1 MRIGIDVGGTFT
13 DIVLIDDATGKISYT
28 KVLTTHHNLAEGVIT
43 GIDKMLDM
51 VGASFERV
59 DYLVHGTTIGTNAL
73 IERKGARTGLITTE
87 GMRDI
92 LEIGRIERPA
102 AGLYDIFVD
111 TPLPLVP
118 RYLRREVRER
128 VGADGSVVV
137 PLDEETACQAVGFL
151 REQAVESVAICFI
164 FGFRNPAHE
173 RRVREICQE
182 MFPEATVS
190 ISSEIAPEFRE
201 FERTS
206 TTVIS
211 AYLQPVLDRYIDNLE
226 GQLKKRYGRVDLRL
240 MQASGGSMTIA
251 DARGRAVNIVN
262 SGPAGGALAA
272 AYVGKLT
279 GDQQIIG
286 VDMGGTSFDIG
297 LIIDGKPR
305 VAPES
310 QFEGFPVKMPIL
322 DVHAI
327 GAGGGSLAWIDQG
340 GALNVGPES
349 AGSAPGPAC
358 YGLGSVGDLRPTVTD
373 LRPTVTDANLVLGRL
388 NADYFLGGAMK
399 LYPELAE
406 KAIREHVA
414 EPLGISLEEAAS
426 GIIRVVNANMVRGI
440 SVSSTER
447 GYDVREFALLPFGGA
462 GPLHAVEL
470 AEDLGMNRVVIPMY
484 PSTLS
489 AVGLLVANTRHDYVT
504 TLAKSQ
510 EGMVPDEVFGAFK
523 ELEARGR
530 ARLKAQNVPDDLIE
544 IQWSADIRYAGQS
557 YELNTPVPRKET
569 LTQADID
576 EVIDRFHQLHYRI
589 YAYGS
594 AEETVEFINLRV
606 GAIGQ
611 VPPMTF
617 VRRPKVGSDP
627 GAARK
632 NSRLVY
638 YPAYGFIDTTV
649 YERDLLQPGNVIH
662 GPCLVEEIAST
673 TVLTPG
679 ARGMVD
685 EYGNII
691 VEVE

>member
-1 MRIGIDVGGTFT
+1 MRIAIDVGGTFT
-13 DIVLIDDATGKISYT
+13 DIVLIDDATGRIHYT

-43 GIDKMLDM
+43 GIDKMLGM
-51 VGASFERV
+51 VEASFDRI
-59 DYLVHGTTIGTNAL
+59 DYLVHGTTLGTNAL
-73 IERKGARTGLITTE
+73 LERKGARTGLITTE

-92 LEIGRIERPA
+92 LEIGRIERPD

-111 TPLPLVP
+111 TPPPLVP
-118 RYLRREVRER
+118 RYLRREVKER
-128 VGADGSVVV
+128 VGADGSVII
-137 PLDEETACQAVGFL
+137 PLDEETAREAVVSL
-151 REQAVESVAICFI
+151 KEQAVESIAICFI
-164 FGFRNPAHE
+164 FGFRNPTHE

-211 AYLQPVLDRYIDNLE
+211 AYLQPVLDRYLDNLE
-226 GQLKKRYGRVDLRL
+226 DQLKERYGQADLRL
-240 MQASGGSMTIA
+240 MQASGGSMTTEE
-251 DARGRAVNIVN
+251 ARGRAVNIVN

-272 AYVGKLT
+272 AYVGQLT
-279 GDQQIIG
+279 GDGQIIS

-297 LIIDGKPR
+297 LIVGGEPR
-305 VAPES
+305 MAPES

-327 GAGGGSLAWIDQG
+327 GAGGGSLAWVDQG
-340 GALNVGPES
+340 GALVSLSVGPES

-358 YGLGSVGDLRPTVTD
+358 YGLGGE
-373 LRPTVTDANLVLGRL
+373 RPTVTDANLVLGRL
-388 NADYFLGGAMK
+388 NADYFLGGEMK

-414 EPLGISLEEAAS
+414 EPLGIPLEEAAS

-440 SVSSTER
+440 AVCSTER

-470 AEDLGMNRVVIPMY
+470 AEDLGMSRVVIPMY

-504 TLAKSQ
+504 TIAKS
-510 EGMVPDEVFGAFK
+510 EEELVAEEVLAAFK

-530 ARLKAQNVPDDLIE
+530 AQLKAQNVPDELIV
-544 IQWSADIRYAGQS
+544 IQWSADIRYQGQS
-557 YELNTPVPRKET
+557 YELNTPVTPKET
-569 LTQADID
+569 LAQADLA
-576 EVIDRFHQLHYRI
+576 EVIARFHELHHRI

-606 GAIGQ
+606 GAIGK
-611 VPPMTF
+611 VPEVSF
-617 VRRPKVGSDP
+617 ARLEKGDGDASI
-627 GAARK
+627 ARK
-632 NSRLVY
+632 GSRPVY
-638 YPAYGFIDTTV
+638 YPAHGFVVTAI
-649 YERDLLQPGNVIH
+649 YERDRLRPGHVVE
-662 GPCLVEEIAST
+662 GPCLVEESAST
-673 TVLTPG
+673 TVITPG
-679 ARGMVD
+679 AVGTVD
-685 EYGNII
+685 GYGNIVVRI
-691 VEVE
+691 QGGAQ

>member
-1 MRIGIDVGGTFT
+1 MRISIDVGGTFT
-13 DIVLIDDATGKISYT
+13 DVVLIDDATGRIHYT
-28 KVLTTHHNLAEGVIT
+28 KVLTTHRNLAEGVIA
-43 GIDKMLDM
+43 GIDRILKM
-51 VGASFERV
+51 VSSSFDRV
-59 DYLVHGTTIGTNAL
+59 DYIVHGTTIGTNAL
-73 IERKGARTGLITTE
+73 IERKGARTGLLTTE
-87 GMRDI
+87 GMRDV
-92 LEIGRIERPA
+92 LDIGRIERPA

-111 TPLPLVP
+111 TPQPLVP

-128 VGADGSVVV
+128 IGADGSVVI
-137 PLDEETACQAVGFL
+137 PLDEETARREVRFL
-151 REQAVESVAICFI
+151 KEQAVESIAICFL
-164 FGFRNPAHE
+164 FSFRNPAHE

-182 MFPEATVS
+182 IFPEATVS

-211 AYLQPVLDRYIDNLE
+211 AYLQPVLDRYLDNLE
-226 GQLKKRYGRVDLRL
+226 GQLKERYGRVDLRL
-240 MQASGGSMTIA
+240 MQASGGSMTA
-251 DARGRAVNIVN
+251 RDARGRAVNIVN

-297 LIIDGKPR
+297 LIDRGEPR

-327 GAGGGSLAWIDQG
+327 GAGGGSLAWVDRG

-349 AGSAPGPAC
+349 AGSEPGPAC
-358 YGLGSVGDLRPTVTD
+358 YGLGGE
-373 LRPTVTDANLVLGRL
+373 RPTVTDANLVLGRL
-388 NADYFLGGAMK
+388 NADYFLGGEMK

-414 EPLGISLEEAAS
+414 KPLGITLEEAAS

-447 GYDVREFALLPFGGA
+447 GFDVREFALLPFGGA

-470 AEDLGMNRVVIPMY
+470 AEDLGMRRVVIPMY

-489 AVGLLVANTRHDYVT
+489 AVGLLVANTRYDYVT

-510 EGMVPDEVFGAFK
+510 EELVPAELLAAFK

-530 ARLKAQNVPDDLIE
+530 AQLKAQNVPDELIE

-557 YELNTPVPRKET
+557 YELNTPVTRKEV

-576 EVIDRFHQLHYRI
+576 EVIARFHQLHYRI

-594 AEETVEFINLRV
+594 AEERVEFINLRV
-606 GAIGQ
+606 GAIGK
-611 VPPMTF
+611 VPPVSF
-617 VRRPKVGSDP
+617 VRRPRAGSDP
-627 GAARK
+627 SAARK
-632 NSRLVY
+632 GSRPVY
-638 YPAYGFIDTTV
+638 YPAYGFIDTAV
-649 YERDLLQPGNVIH
+649 YERDLLQPGNVIE

-673 TVLTPG
+673 SVLTPG
-679 ARGMVD
+679 AKGTVD

-691 VEVE
+691 VELGVGSSAG

>member
-13 DIVLIDDATGKISYT
+13 DIVLVDDDTGQIHYT
-28 KVLTTHHNLAEGVIT
+28 KVLTTHHNLAEGVIA
-43 GIDKMLDM
+43 GIDKMLGM
-51 VGASFERV
+51 IGATFDRI

-73 IERKGARTGLITTE
+73 LERKGARTGLITTE

-92 LEIGRIERPA
+92 LEIGRIERPDG
-102 AGLYDIFVD
+102 GLYDIFVD

-118 RYLRREVRER
+118 RYLRREVKER

-137 PLDEETACQAVGFL
+137 PLDEETAGEAVAFL
-151 REQAVESVAICFI
+151 KEQAVESIAVCFI
-164 FGFRNPAHE
+164 FGFRNPTHE

-182 MFPEATVS
+182 MYPEATVS

-211 AYLQPVLDRYIDNLE
+211 AYLQPVLDRYLDNLE
-226 GQLKKRYGRVDLRL
+226 GQLRERYGQADLRI
-240 MQASGGSMTIA
+240 MQASGGSMMA
-251 DARGRAVNIVN
+251 EDARGRAVNIVN
-262 SGPAGGALAA
+262 SGPAGGAQAA
-272 AYVGKLT
+272 AYVGQLT
-279 GDQQIIG
+279 GDEQVIG

-297 LIIDGKPR
+297 LIVGGEPR

-327 GAGGGSLAWIDQG
+327 GAGGGSLAWVDQG

-358 YGLGSVGDLRPTVTD
+358 YGLGGE
-373 LRPTVTDANLVLGRL
+373 RPTVTDANLVLGRL
-388 NADYFLGGAMK
+388 NADYFLGGEMK
-399 LYPELAE
+399 LHPELAE

-414 EPLGISLEEAAS
+414 EPLRISLEEAAS

-440 SVSSTER
+440 AVCSTER

-470 AEDLGMNRVVIPMY
+470 AEDLGMSRVVIPMY

-504 TLAKSQ
+504 TLAKS
-510 EGMVPDEVFGAFK
+510 EKELVPGEVLAAFK
-523 ELEARGR
+523 DLEAQGR
-530 ARLKAQNVPDDLIE
+530 AQLKAQNVPDESVE
-544 IQWSADIRYAGQS
+544 IQWSADIRYQGQS
-557 YELNTPVPRKET
+557 YELNTPVIPKET
-569 LTQADID
+569 LTQADLA
-576 EVIDRFHQLHYRI
+576 EVIARFHELHHRI

-594 AEETVEFINLRV
+594 PAETVEFINLRV
-606 GAIGQ
+606 GAIGK
-611 VPPMTF
+611 VPEVSF
-617 VRRPKVGSDP
+617 ARLERASGSVDE
-627 GAARK
+627 ARK
-632 NSRLVY
+632 ENRLVY
-638 YPAYGFIDTTV
+638 YPAHGFVETAV
-649 YERDLLQPGNVIH
+649 YERERLQPGHVVE

-673 TVLTPG
+673 TVITPG
-679 ARGMVD
+679 AAGTVD
-685 EYGNII
+685 EFGNIVVRI
-691 VEVE
+691 QGGAQ

>member
-1 MRIGIDVGGTFT
+1 MEVEVMRISIDVGGTFT
-13 DIVLIDDATGKISYT
+13 DVVLIDDATGQIHYT
-28 KVLTTHHNLAEGVIT
+28 KVLTTHKNLAEGVIA
-43 GIDKMLDM
+43 GIDKILGM
-51 VGASFERV
+51 VVASFEQV

-87 GMRDI
+87 GMRDV
-92 LEIGRIERPA
+92 LDIGRIERPD

-111 TPLPLVP
+111 TPQPLVP

-128 VGADGSVVV
+128 VGADGAVVI
-137 PLDEETACQAVGFL
+137 PLDEEMAREEVRFL
-151 REQAVESVAICFI
+151 KEQAVESIAICFL
-164 FGFRNPAHE
+164 FSFRNPAHE
-173 RRVREICQE
+173 QRVRELCQA
-182 MFPEATVS
+182 MFPQATVS
-190 ISSEIAPEFRE
+190 ISCEIAPEFRE

-211 AYLQPVLDRYIDNLE
+211 AYLQPVLDRYLDNLE
-226 GQLKKRYGRVDLRL
+226 GRLKERYGRVDLRI
-240 MQASGGSMTIA
+240 MQASGGSMTTD
-251 DARGRAVNIVN
+251 DARGRAVNVVN

-272 AYVGKLT
+272 AYVGTLT
-279 GDQQIIG
+279 GDEQIIG

-297 LIIDGKPR
+297 LIDRGEPR

-310 QFEGFPVKMPIL
+310 QFEGFPVKIPIL

-327 GAGGGSLAWIDQG
+327 GAGGGSLAWVDQG

-358 YGLGSVGDLRPTVTD
+358 YGLGGE
-373 LRPTVTDANLVLGRL
+373 RPTVTDANLVLGRL
-388 NADYFLGGAMK
+388 NADYFLGGEMR
-399 LYPELAE
+399 LYPQLAE
-406 KAIREHVA
+406 KAIQEYVA
-414 EPLGISLEEAAS
+414 TPLGVSLEEAAS

-447 GYDVREFALLPFGGA
+447 GFDVREFALLPFGGA

-470 AEDLGMNRVVIPMY
+470 AEDLGMSRVVVPMY

-504 TLAKSQ
+504 TMARSQADLVPSEVLA
-510 EGMVPDEVFGAFK
+510 AFK

-530 ARLKAQNVPDDLIE
+530 AQLKAQNVPDELIE

-557 YELNTPVPRKET
+557 YELNTPVTRQEA
-569 LTQADID
+569 LTQADMD
-576 EVIDRFHQLHYRI
+576 EVIERFHQLHYRI

-606 GAIGQ
+606 GAIGK
-611 VPPMTF
+611 VPEMSFTH
-617 VRRPKVGSDP
+617 RERAGSDP
-627 GAARK
+627 GAASKGPRP
-632 NSRLVY
+632 VY
-638 YPAYGFIDTTV
+638 YPAHGFIDTPV
-649 YERDLLQPGNVIH
+649 YERDLLQPGNVVS

-673 TVLTPG
+673 SVLTPG
-679 ARGMVD
+679 AKGTVD

-691 VEVE
+691 VEL

>member
-1 MRIGIDVGGTFT
+1 MRIAIDVGGTFT
-13 DIVLIDDATGKISYT
+13 DVVLIDDATGQIHCT
-28 KVLTTHHNLAEGVIT
+28 KVLTTHRNLAEGVIT
-43 GIDKMLDM
+43 GIDKILGMVRTSLD
-51 VGASFERV
+51 RI
-59 DYLVHGTTIGTNAL
+59 DYLVHGTTLGTNAL

-87 GMRDI
+87 GMRDV
-92 LEIGRIERPA
+92 LDIGRIERPD

-111 TPLPLVP
+111 TPQPLVP

-128 VGADGSVVV
+128 VGADGSVVI
-137 PLDEETACQAVGFL
+137 PLDEEMARQEARFL
-151 REQAVESVAICFI
+151 REQAVESIAICFL
-164 FGFRNPAHE
+164 FSFRNPAHE
-173 RRVREICQE
+173 RRVREICQGI
-182 MFPEATVS
+182 FPQATVS

-211 AYLQPVLDRYIDNLE
+211 AYLQPVLDRYLDNLE
-226 GQLKKRYGRVDLRL
+226 GQLKKRYGKVDLRI
-240 MQASGGSMTIA
+240 MQASGGSMTTD

-297 LIIDGKPR
+297 LIDRGEPR

-327 GAGGGSLAWIDQG
+327 GAGGGSLAWVDQG

-349 AGSAPGPAC
+349 AGSEPGPAC
-358 YGLGSVGDLRPTVTD
+358 YGLGGE
-373 LRPTVTDANLVLGRL
+373 RPTVTDANLVLGRL
-388 NADYFLGGAMK
+388 NADYFLGGEMK
-399 LYPELAE
+399 LYPDLAE

-414 EPLGISLEEAAS
+414 KPLGISLEEAAS

-440 SVSSTER
+440 SVGSTER
-447 GYDVREFALLPFGGA
+447 GFDVREFALLPFGGA
-462 GPLHAVEL
+462 GPLHAMEL
-470 AEDLGMNRVVIPMY
+470 AEDLGMSRVVIPMY

-504 TLAKSQ
+504 TMAKSQ
-510 EGMVPDEVFGAFK
+510 EDLVPEEVLAAFK

-530 ARLKAQNVPDDLIE
+530 AQLKAQNVPDELVV

-557 YELNTPVPRKET
+557 YELNTPVTRKET
-569 LTQADID
+569 LTQAGID

-594 AEETVEFINLRV
+594 AEETVEFVNLRLE
-606 GAIGQ
+606 AIGK
-611 VPPMTF
+611 VPEVSF
-617 VRRPKVGSDP
+617 SRRERAGSEP
-627 GAARK
+627 SAAHK
-632 NSRLVY
+632 SSRPVY
-638 YPAYGFIDTTV
+638 YPAHGFIDTPV
-649 YERDLLQPGNVIH
+649 YERDLLQPGNVIN

-673 TVLTPG
+673 SVITPG
-679 ARGMVD
+679 ARGTVD
-685 EYGNII
+685 EYGNIT
-691 VEVE
+691 VELGKQRLGVQ

>member
-1 MRIGIDVGGTFT
+1 MRISIDVGGTFT
-13 DIVLIDDATGKISYT
+13 DVVLIDDATGQIHYT
-28 KVLTTHHNLAEGVIT
+28 KVLTTHGNLAQGVIA
-43 GIDKMLDM
+43 GIDRILGM
-51 VGASFERV
+51 VDISFDQV

-73 IERKGARTGLITTE
+73 IERKGARTGLLTTE

-92 LEIGRIERPA
+92 LDIGRIERPD

-111 TPLPLVP
+111 TPQPLVP

-128 VGADGSVVV
+128 VGADGAVVI
-137 PLDEETACQAVGFL
+137 PLDEKTARQEVRFL
-151 REQAVESVAICFI
+151 KEQAVESIAICFI
-164 FGFRNPAHE
+164 FSFRNPAHE
-173 RRVREICQE
+173 QRVREICQE
-182 MFPEATVS
+182 MFPQATVS

-211 AYLQPVLDRYIDNLE
+211 AYLQPVLDRYLDNLE
-226 GQLKKRYGRVDLRL
+226 GQLKERYGKVDLRI
-240 MQASGGSMTIA
+240 MQASGGSMTTD

-272 AYVGKLT
+272 AYVGTLT

-297 LIIDGKPR
+297 LIDRGEPR

-327 GAGGGSLAWIDQG
+327 GAGGGSLAWIDKG

-349 AGSAPGPAC
+349 AGSDPGPAC
-358 YGLGSVGDLRPTVTD
+358 YGLGGE
-373 LRPTVTDANLVLGRL
+373 RPTVTDANLVLGRL
-388 NADYFLGGAMK
+388 NADYFLGGEMK
-399 LYPELAE
+399 LYPKLAE
-406 KAIREHVA
+406 KAIKEHVA
-414 EPLGISLEEAAS
+414 KPLGVSLEEAAS

-447 GYDVREFALLPFGGA
+447 GFDVREFALLPFGGA

-470 AEDLGMNRVVIPMY
+470 AKDLGMSRVVIPMY

-504 TLAKSQ
+504 TMAKSQ
-510 EGMVPDEVFGAFK
+510 ADLVPAEVLAAFK
-523 ELEARGR
+523 DWEARGR
-530 ARLKAQNVPDDLIE
+530 AQLKAQNVPDDLIE

-557 YELNTPVPRKET
+557 YELNSPVTCKET

-576 EVIDRFHQLHYRI
+576 EVINRFHQLHYRI

-606 GAIGQ
+606 GAIGK
-611 VPPMTF
+611 VPSVSFM
-617 VRRPKVGSDP
+617 RRPKAGSAP
-627 GAARK
+627 SAARK
-632 NSRLVY
+632 GSRPVY
-638 YPAYGFIDTTV
+638 YPAHGFIDTAV
-649 YERDLLQPGNVIH
+649 YERDLLQPGNVIN

-673 TVLTPG
+673 SVMTPESKG
-679 ARGMVD
+679 TVD

-691 VEVE
+691 VELGG

>member
-1 MRIGIDVGGTFT
+1 MRIGTDVGGTFT
-13 DIVLIDDATGKISYT
+13 DIVLIDDVTGQIYYT

-43 GIDKMLDM
+43 GIDKMLGM
-51 VGASFERV
+51 VGVSFDRI

-92 LEIGRIERPA
+92 LEIGRIERPD

-118 RYLRREVRER
+118 RYLRREVKER
-128 VGADGSVVV
+128 VGADGAVVV
-137 PLDEETACQAVGFL
+137 PLDEETAYEAVAFL
-151 REQAVESVAICFI
+151 KEQAVESIAICFI
-164 FGFRNPAHE
+164 FGFRNPSHE
-173 RRVREICQE
+173 RRVRQICQE
-182 MFPEATVS
+182 IFPEATVS

-211 AYLQPVLDRYIDNLE
+211 AYLQPVLDRYLDNLE
-226 GQLKKRYGRVDLRL
+226 GQLNQRYGTVDLRI
-240 MQASGGSMTIA
+240 MQASGGSMTA
-251 DARGRAVNIVN
+251 QDARGRAVNIVN

-272 AYVGKLT
+272 AYVGQLT
-279 GDQQIIG
+279 ADRRIISI
-286 VDMGGTSFDIG
+286 DMGGTSFDIG
-297 LIIDGKPR
+297 LIVGGEPR
-305 VAPES
+305 MAPES

-358 YGLGSVGDLRPTVTD
+358 YGLGGE
-373 LRPTVTDANLVLGRL
+373 RPTVTDANLVLGRL
-388 NADYFLGGAMK
+388 NAEYFLGGEMK

-406 KAIREHVA
+406 KAIQKHVA
-414 EPLGISLEEAAS
+414 ELLGISLQEAAS
-426 GIIRVVNANMVRGI
+426 GIVRVVNANMVRGI

-470 AEDLGMNRVVIPMY
+470 AQDLGMSRVVIPMY

-504 TLAKSQ
+504 TLAKS
-510 EGMVPDEVFGAFK
+510 EEELVAEEVLAAFK
-523 ELEARGR
+523 ELEAQGR
-530 ARLKAQNVPDDLIE
+530 AQLKAQNVPDELIE
-544 IQWSADIRYAGQS
+544 IQWSADIRYQGQS
-557 YELNTPVPRKET
+557 YELNTPVTPKET
-569 LTQADID
+569 LTPADLA
-576 EVIDRFHQLHYRI
+576 EVIAHFHDLHHRI

-606 GAIGQ
+606 GAIGR
-611 VPPMTF
+611 VPEVSFARLDEAASSAT
-617 VRRPKVGSDP
+617 V
-627 GAARK
+627 ARK
-632 NSRLVY
+632 GSRPVY
-638 YPAYGFIDTTV
+638 YPARGFIETAV
-649 YERDLLQPGNVIH
+649 YERERLRSGHILE

-673 TVLTPG
+673 TVITPG
-679 ARGMVD
+679 AVGTVD
-685 EYGNII
+685 GYGNII
-691 VEVE
+691 VEIREGIL

>member
-1 MRIGIDVGGTFT
+1 MRISIDVGGTFT
-13 DIVLIDDATGKISYT
+13 DVVLIDDATGRIHYT
-28 KVLTTHHNLAEGVIT
+28 KVLTTHRNLAEGVIA
-43 GIDKMLDM
+43 GIDRILKM
-51 VGASFERV
+51 VSSSFDRV
-59 DYLVHGTTIGTNAL
+59 DYIVHGTTIGTNAL
-73 IERKGARTGLITTE
+73 IERKGARTGLLTTE
-87 GMRDI
+87 GMRDV
-92 LEIGRIERPA
+92 LDIGRIERPA

-111 TPLPLVP
+111 TPQPLVP

-128 VGADGSVVV
+128 IGADGSVVI
-137 PLDEETACQAVGFL
+137 PLDEETARREVRFL
-151 REQAVESVAICFI
+151 KEQAVESIAICFL
-164 FGFRNPAHE
+164 FSFRNPAHE

-182 MFPEATVS
+182 IFPEATVS

-211 AYLQPVLDRYIDNLE
+211 AYLQPVLDRYLDNLE
-226 GQLKKRYGRVDLRL
+226 GQLKERYGRVDLRL
-240 MQASGGSMTIA
+240 MQASGGSMTA
-251 DARGRAVNIVN
+251 RDARGRAVNIVN

-297 LIIDGKPR
+297 LIDRGEPR

-327 GAGGGSLAWIDQG
+327 GAGGGSLAWVDRG

-349 AGSAPGPAC
+349 AGSEPGPAC
-358 YGLGSVGDLRPTVTD
+358 YGLGGE
-373 LRPTVTDANLVLGRL
+373 RPTVTDANLVLGRL
-388 NADYFLGGAMK
+388 NADYFLGGEMK

-414 EPLGISLEEAAS
+414 KPLGIPLEEAAS

-447 GYDVREFALLPFGGA
+447 GFDVREFALLPFGGA

-470 AEDLGMNRVVIPMY
+470 AEDLGMRRVVIPMY

-489 AVGLLVANTRHDYVT
+489 AVGLLVANTRYDYVT

-510 EGMVPDEVFGAFK
+510 EELVPAELLAAFK

-530 ARLKAQNVPDDLIE
+530 AQLKAQNVPDELIE

-557 YELNTPVPRKET
+557 YELNTPVTRKEV

-576 EVIDRFHQLHYRI
+576 EVIARFHQLHYRI

-594 AEETVEFINLRV
+594 AEERVEFINLRV
-606 GAIGQ
+606 GAIGK
-611 VPPMTF
+611 VPPVSF
-617 VRRPKVGSDP
+617 VRRPRAGSDP
-627 GAARK
+627 SAARK
-632 NSRLVY
+632 GSRPVY
-638 YPAYGFIDTTV
+638 YPAYGFIDTAV
-649 YERDLLQPGNVIH
+649 YERDLLQPGNVIE

-673 TVLTPG
+673 SVLTPG
-679 ARGMVD
+679 AKGTVD

-691 VEVE
+691 VELGVGSSAG

>member
-1 MRIGIDVGGTFT
+1 MRIAIDVGGTFT
-13 DIVLIDDATGKISYT
+13 DIVLIDDATGRIHYT

-43 GIDKMLDM
+43 VIDKMLGM
-51 VGASFERV
+51 VGASFDQI

-87 GMRDI
+87 GMRDV
-92 LEIGRIERPA
+92 LEIGRIERPD

-137 PLDEETACQAVGFL
+137 PLDEETARQAVAFL
-151 REQAVESVAICFI
+151 KEQAVESIAISFI

-226 GQLKKRYGRVDLRL
+226 GRLKKRYGRVDLRL
-240 MQASGGSMTIA
+240 MQASGGSMTTD

-297 LIIDGKPR
+297 LIIGGEPR
-305 VAPES
+305 IAPES

-358 YGLGSVGDLRPTVTD
+358 YGLGGE
-373 LRPTVTDANLVLGRL
+373 RPTVTDANLVLGRL
-388 NADYFLGGAMK
+388 NADYFLGGEMR

-470 AEDLGMNRVVIPMY
+470 AEDLGMNRVVIPRY

-504 TLAKSQ
+504 TIARSEDELVAEEVLA
-510 EGMVPDEVFGAFK
+510 AFK
-523 ELEARGR
+523 ELEAQGR
-530 ARLKAQNVPDDLIE
+530 AQLEAQNVPDDLVV

-576 EVIDRFHQLHYRI
+576 QSIDRFHQLHYRI

-611 VPPMTF
+611 VPEVSFT
-617 VRRPKVGSDP
+617 RRERAGSDP
-627 GAARK
+627 SAASK
-632 NSRLVY
+632 NSRPVY
-638 YPAYGFIDTTV
+638 YPAHGFIDTAV
-649 YERDLLQPGNVIH
+649 YERDLLQPGNVIS

-673 TVLTPG
+673 SVLTPG
-679 ARGMVD
+679 TRGMVD

-691 VEVE
+691 VELGR

>member
-1 MRIGIDVGGTFT
+1 MRISIDVGGTFT
-13 DIVLIDDATGKISYT
+13 DVVLIDDATGQIHYT
-28 KVLTTHHNLAEGVIT
+28 KVLTTHGNLAEGVIA
-43 GIDKMLDM
+43 GIDRISQM
-51 VGASFERV
+51 VGTSFDRV

-73 IERKGARTGLITTE
+73 IERKGARTGLLTTE
-87 GMRDI
+87 GMRDV
-92 LEIGRIERPA
+92 LDIGRIERPDG
-102 AGLYDIFVD
+102 GLYDIFVD
-111 TPLPLVP
+111 TPQPLVP

-128 VGADGSVVV
+128 VGADGAVVI
-137 PLDEETACQAVGFL
+137 PLDEETARQEVRFL
-151 REQAVESVAICFI
+151 KEQAVESIAVCFI
-164 FGFRNPAHE
+164 FSFRNPAHE
-173 RRVREICQE
+173 QRVREICQE

-211 AYLQPVLDRYIDNLE
+211 AYLQPVLDRYLDNLE
-226 GQLKKRYGRVDLRL
+226 GQLKERYGRVDLRI
-240 MQASGGSMTIA
+240 MQASGGSMTTE
-251 DARGRAVNIVN
+251 DARRRAVNVVN

-297 LIIDGKPR
+297 LIDRGEPR

-310 QFEGFPVKMPIL
+310 QFEGFPVKIPIL

-327 GAGGGSLAWIDQG
+327 GAGGGSLAWVDRG

-349 AGSAPGPAC
+349 AGSEPGPAC
-358 YGLGSVGDLRPTVTD
+358 YGLGGE
-373 LRPTVTDANLVLGRL
+373 RPTVTDANLVLGRL
-388 NADYFLGGAMK
+388 SAEYFLGGEMR

-406 KAIREHVA
+406 KSIQEHVA
-414 EPLGISLEEAAS
+414 EPMGVSLEEAAS

-447 GYDVREFALLPFGGA
+447 GFDVREFALLPFGGA

-470 AEDLGMNRVVIPMY
+470 AEDLGMRRVVIPMY

-504 TLAKSQ
+504 TMARSQ
-510 EGMVPDEVFGAFK
+510 EDLVPEEVLAAFK
-523 ELEARGR
+523 ELEAQGR
-530 ARLKAQNVPDDLIE
+530 AQLKAQNVPEDLIE

-557 YELNTPVPRKET
+557 YELNTPVTRKGT
-569 LTQADID
+569 LTQADTD
-576 EVIDRFHQLHYRI
+576 EVIERFHQLHYRI

-606 GAIGQ
+606 GAIGK
-611 VPPMTF
+611 VPEVSFT
-617 VRRPKVGSDP
+617 RRERAGRDP
-627 GAARK
+627 SAASKGTRP
-632 NSRLVY
+632 VY
-638 YPAYGFIDTTV
+638 YPAHGFMDTPV
-649 YERDLLQPGNVIH
+649 YERDLLQPGNVIN

-673 TVLTPG
+673 SVLTPG
-679 ARGMVD
+679 AKGTVD

-691 VEVE
+691 VSLSED

>member
-1 MRIGIDVGGTFT
+1 V
-13 DIVLIDDATGKISYT
+13 
-28 KVLTTHHNLAEGVIT
+28 VI
-43 GIDKMLDM
+43 
-51 VGASFERV
+51 
-59 DYLVHGTTIGTNAL
+59 
-73 IERKGARTGLITTE
+73 
-87 GMRDI
+87 
-92 LEIGRIERPA
+92 
-102 AGLYDIFVD
+102 
-111 TPLPLVP
+111 
-118 RYLRREVRER
+118 
-128 VGADGSVVV
+128 
-137 PLDEETACQAVGFL
+137 PLDEGTAREAVRFL
-151 REQAVESVAICFI
+151 KEQTVESIAICFL
-164 FGFRNPAHE
+164 FSFRNPAHE
-173 RRVREICQE
+173 QRVREICQE
-182 MFPEATVS
+182 MFPQATVS
-190 ISSEIAPEFRE
+190 ISSGIAPEFRE

-211 AYLQPVLDRYIDNLE
+211 AYLQPVLDRYLDNLE
-226 GQLKKRYGRVDLRL
+226 GQLKERYGRVDLRI
-240 MQASGGSMTIA
+240 MQASGGSMTTD

-297 LIIDGKPR
+297 LIDRGEPR

-349 AGSAPGPAC
+349 AGSEPGPAC
-358 YGLGSVGDLRPTVTD
+358 YGLGGE
-373 LRPTVTDANLVLGRL
+373 RPTVTDANLVLGRL
-388 NADYFLGGAMK
+388 NADYFLGGEMK
-399 LYPELAE
+399 LYSELAE
-406 KAIREHVA
+406 KAIQERVA
-414 EPLGISLEEAAS
+414 NPLGVSLEEAAS

-447 GYDVREFALLPFGGA
+447 GFDVREFALLPFGGA
-462 GPLHAVEL
+462 GPLHAVDL
-470 AEDLGMNRVVIPMY
+470 AEELGMSRVVIPMY

-504 TLAKSQ
+504 TMAKSQ
-510 EGMVPDEVFGAFK
+510 ADLVPEEVLAAFK
-523 ELEARGR
+523 DLEAQGR
-530 ARLKAQNVPDDLIE
+530 AQLKSQNVPDDLVE

-557 YELNTPVPRKET
+557 YELNTPVTRKEA
-569 LTQADID
+569 LTQADMD

-606 GAIGQ
+606 GAIGK
-611 VPPMTF
+611 VPEVSFTQREKAGRDPSAASKGT
-617 VRRPKVGSDP
+617 RP
-627 GAARK
+627 
-632 NSRLVY
+632 VY
-638 YPAYGFIDTTV
+638 YPAHGFMDTPV
-649 YERDLLQPGNVIH
+649 YERDLLQPGNVIG

-673 TVLTPG
+673 SVLTPG
-679 ARGMVD
+679 AKGTVD

-691 VEVE
+691 VKLEVGTGG